1 MVRVEPLSKLLFE
14 FFFKIVFFKVGWDNL
29 CGVVDFL
36 PRSVEDVFGRGHL
49 LMHDVS
55 FLLQNLCSFFLVM
68 VFGGGSLT
76 AHEVGRGIVGSE
88 GEFLILFEFLCKRL
102 GGSEIGFRT
111 LVVSPWV
118 LIGCLTAPSLAGKS
132 THFFY
137 LSLQKF
143 ASLGSFAFNFFRWA
157 VQTIL
162 GIGVGRFGRGLSE

>member
-88 GEFLILFEFLCKRL
+88 REFLILFEFLCKRL

-118 LIGCLTAPSLAGKS
+118 LIACFNSPPPLLENQLISS
-132 THFFY
+132 TSHF
-137 LSLQKF
+137 KVC
-143 ASLGSFAFNFFRWA
+143 FFRKFCL
-157 VQTIL
+157 QFFPL
-162 GIGVGRFGRGLSE
+162 GCTNNPWHRCG

>member
-88 GEFLILFEFLCKRL
+88 REFLILLEFLCKRL

-118 LIGCLTAPSLAGKS
+118 LIGCLTAPLPCWKIN
-132 THFFY
+132 
-137 LSLQKF
+137 
-143 ASLGSFAFNFFRWA
+143 SFLLPLTSKVCFFRKFCL
-157 VQTIL
+157 QFFPL
-162 GIGVGRFGRGLSE
+162 GCTNNPWHRCG